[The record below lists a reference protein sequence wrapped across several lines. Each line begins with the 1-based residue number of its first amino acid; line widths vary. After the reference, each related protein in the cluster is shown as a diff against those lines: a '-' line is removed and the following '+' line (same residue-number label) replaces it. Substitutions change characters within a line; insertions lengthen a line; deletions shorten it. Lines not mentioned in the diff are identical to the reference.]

1 MDLNKLITKPM
12 FFQTLNVFL
21 LLNAFLS
28 FTLNANQSQTKFST
42 TSFIRPPFVENFMP
56 SIKGWVNKIFY
67 LPPLKE
73 GKESL
78 HQEGLNDSLPHDFS
92 LRCS

>member
-12 FFQTLNVFL
+12 FLQTLNVFL

-28 FTLNANQSQTKFST
+28 FTLNANQSQTKFSK
-42 TSFIRPPFVENFMP
+42 TSFIRPPFVENFTP

-67 LPPLKE
+67 LPLFKE

-78 HQEGLNDSLPHDFS
+78 HLEGLYDSLPHDFP